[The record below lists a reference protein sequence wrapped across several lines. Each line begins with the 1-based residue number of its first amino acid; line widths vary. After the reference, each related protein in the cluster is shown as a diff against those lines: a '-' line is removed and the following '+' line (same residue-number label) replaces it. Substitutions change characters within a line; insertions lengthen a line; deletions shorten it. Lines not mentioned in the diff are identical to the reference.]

1 MNEKIKWNNK
11 RTCKIYGNK
20 LKDLEQHKKDFTL
33 FYITDLLNI
42 IYNTYKSIKPVYIHF
57 ICSKKN
63 ENLHPKKNNL
73 IYYTPNSILEQYFPE
88 YFQNVYFLCAH
99 YTIWENK
106 INENRNDTYQNYAN
120 KKEHNEHKL
129 NNLNENDTSQ
139 NNENKETFYF
149 IFTFYMEPNFIWEEI
164 NIPIFHER
172 GYIECKFDS
181 IDNLMKINSFVNLS
195 DNLRIYTYNK
205 TLIQYIFDLSN
216 NNNIT
221 CDNSNINKNKEDCNN
236 FKNVHLL
243 PFFISTD
250 YLHKNCKICKTRVIS
265 FNEKDIYCKIDEEE
279 NLPKSI
285 LLFMRKKLNTKLKS
299 IEKEAAKEE
308 REREREREV
317 KMFNNQNSIKK
328 KVKNYD
334 DDYFIGLNYTKVK
347 QIINLTDDTF
357 KNYFS
362 DQELENVLLMMNK
375 NNYSK
380 NKENA
385 YVINDNIINMYF
397 ELDEY
402 YNFINRNKNQFK
414 NTLSDPWQL
423 GIDHNIGNDKNI
435 FEKKKKFLI
444 NDFKIH
450 KRFNKKIK
458 KKKKRA
464 E

>member
-1 MNEKIKWNNK
+1 MNEKVKWNNK
-11 RTCKIYGNK
+11 RTNKIYGNK

-42 IYNTYKSIKPVYIHF
+42 IYNTYKNIKPVYIHF

-63 ENLHPKKNNL
+63 ESHHPKKNNL

-106 INENRNDTYQNYAN
+106 ITENKNDTNQNHVN
-120 KKEHNEHKL
+120 KNDHSQCKSS
-129 NNLNENDTSQ
+129 NLNENDT
-139 NNENKETFYF
+139 NKNENKETFYF

-195 DNLRIYTYNK
+195 DNLKIYTYNK

-216 NNNIT
+216 NNNT
-221 CDNSNINKNKEDCNN
+221 CDNRNKEVYNN

-285 LLFMRKKLNTKLKS
+285 LLFMKNKLNMKLKS
-299 IEKEAAKEE
+299 IEKEAEKEE
-308 REREREREV
+308 KEKV
-317 KMFNNQNSIKK
+317 KSFINQNNIKK
-328 KVKNYD
+328 KVKNYN

-347 QIINLTDDTF
+347 RIINYTNNTF
-357 KNYFS
+357 ENNFS
-362 DQELENVLLMMNK
+362 DQELENILLSMNK
-375 NNYSK
+375 NNSLK
-380 NKENA
+380 DKENTNC
-385 YVINDNIINMYF
+385 INNNIINMHF
-397 ELDEY
+397 ELNEY
-402 YNFINRNKNQFK
+402 YNFIQKKKNQFK

-423 GIDHNIGNDKNI
+423 GIDNNIDNEKNI
-435 FEKKKKFLI
+435 LEKKKNFFI
-444 NDFKIH
+444 NDFKIR
-450 KRFNKKIK
+450 KPFNKKIK
-458 KKKKRA
+458 KK
-464 E
+464 